1 MLSACFR
8 MLMALVGGVMAF
20 AVWLIAVLI
29 RMPRPPVPP
38 SLAVTLTAPVVI
50 AAGFGLG
57 MLAGE
62 RLTKRRQ
69 GGFRSAYLWSWA
81 GGTVGALTM
90 FPFGGMMAG
99 FGLLALGTAAL
110 LVRELLWQLHPASDA
125 AHG

>member
-1 MLSACFR
+1 MLSVCFR
-8 MLMALVGGVMAF
+8 VLSALVGGVIAF

-38 SLAVTLTAPVVI
+38 SLEVTLTAPVVI

-62 RLTKRRQ
+62 RLTRRRR
-69 GGFRSAYLWSWA
+69 GGFRSAFLWSWA
-81 GGTVGALTM
+81 AGTVGTLTM

-99 FGLLALGTAAL
+99 FGLLGLATAAL
-110 LVRELLWQLHPASDA
+110 LVREVLWQRHPPRDA